1 MSPLRSRLTALQAE
15 VLKAFFSREQRF
27 YLTGGGAL
35 AGYHLGHRETHDLD
49 LFTLS
54 SVMEDGSRALRD
66 SARELGASVEEL
78 RTAPEFR
85 RILLSRGGESV
96 VVDLVV
102 EHAEQVCPEKPA
114 HGMVR
119 VDPAEEIFANK
130 LCTLLGRSEIRDLVD
145 TRALEGLGLSLTDA
159 LAAGQ
164 RKDGGLTPAQLAW
177 VLSQISIG
185 EDAALPGAVAPG
197 ELRDYLRGLIDR
209 LARLAHP

>member
-1 MSPLRSRLTALQAE
+1 MGAPRSRLTRLQTD
-15 VLKAFFSREQRF
+15 VLAAFFQREQSF

-49 LFTLS
+49 LFTLAPA
-54 SVMEDGSRALRD
+54 MDDGLRALRD
-66 SARELGASVEEL
+66 AARELGASLEEI

-85 RILLSRGGESV
+85 RILLTRENESV

-102 EHAEQVCPEKPA
+102 EHAEQVSREKPA
-114 HGMVR
+114 HGVVR

-130 LCTLLGRSEIRDLVD
+130 LCTLLGRSEVRDLVD
-145 TRALEGLGLSLTDA
+145 VRALEGLGLSLERA

-177 VLSQISIG
+177 VLSQITIG
-185 EDAALPGAVAPG
+185 DEATIPAGVTPG
-197 ELRDYLRGLIDR
+197 ELRDYLRELIDR

>member
-1 MSPLRSRLTALQAE
+1 MSQPSGRLTRLQTE
-15 VLKAFFSREQRF
+15 TLEAFFAREQRF

-49 LFTLS
+49 LFTAAPAI
-54 SVMEDGSRALRD
+54 EDGIRALRD
-66 SARELGASVEEL
+66 SARALGASLEEI

-85 RILLSRGGESV
+85 RLLLSRGNESV
-96 VVDLVV
+96 VIDLVV
-102 EHAEQVCPEKPA
+102 EHSEQVRPEKPA
-114 HGMVR
+114 HGIVR

-130 LCTLLGRSEIRDLVD
+130 LCALLGRSEIRDLVD
-145 TRALEGLGLSLTDA
+145 VRALEGLGLPLTEA
-159 LAAGQ
+159 VTAGR

-185 EDAALPGAVAPG
+185 DEATIPGGVTPP
-197 ELRDYLRGLIDR
+197 ELRHYLDGLIDR